1 MFYPFNDAKVNHF
14 MATDEEKSYIL
25 CKILRYMRVLSYI
38 VREKCYFR
46 FTRYSL
52 GVKPIFWRKIRMKY
66 DGSSKPT
73 SCAITL
79 TL

>member
-1 MFYPFNDAKVNHF
+1 MFYPFNNAKVNHF

-46 FTRYSL
+46 FNRYS
-52 GVKPIFWRKIRMKY
+52 
-66 DGSSKPT
+66 
-73 SCAITL
+73 
-79 TL
+79 